1 MIGASWAGRRKVTRL
16 IRLWLLGTALLLA
29 LAATIAVFAGSRPAA
44 AAGRKPDTVS
54 WVTSWGA
61 SPQAASRN
69 TIADASFDNQTVREV
84 IFTSVGGD
92 PIRLELTNAYGASPL
107 QIGRVTVAVAG
118 TDGGLAPGT
127 THSVTY
133 RGRASFQIPAGAQ
146 VLSDPVAMRVWP
158 LEELAVSVYLP
169 DRTGPATYHLDAYQ
183 FNWVS
188 VPGDHTADSGA
199 SAFVVPTTSWYY
211 LSGLI
216 VRSARADGTVVAIGD
231 SITDGVDSDIGAN
244 ARWPSDLARRLDAV
258 SGPTLAVADEGIG
271 GNRVLTD
278 SRFYGVSA
286 EARFGR
292 DALDQPGVRD
302 VIVLE
307 GINDIG
313 FSPVVSHWGAG
324 GLLRQG
330 TAVSAA
336 QIIAGYQQL
345 IAAAHARGLR
355 IFGATL
361 LPFQGAG
368 YYSAAGEA
376 TREAVNQWIRTS
388 GAFDG
393 VIDFDKVMRDPA
405 DPLRLNPLY
414 DSGDHLHP
422 NDAGY
427 RAMADAINLAL
438 LLRGLAARRAAG
450 RHGARGLARSGRLAR
465 GPRGWPEAGDQAL
478 IVASIVSRRPG
489 IVRTSNATGD
499 VVPSAVQ
506 AVIGR
511 YRAGAGRPDTTCRSP
526 DSRWANADTRRRL

>member
-1 MIGASWAGRRKVTRL
+1 VIGASWAGRRKVTRL
-16 IRLWLLGTALLLA
+16 IRRWLLGTALLLA
-29 LAATIAVFAGSRPAA
+29 LAATIAVFTGSRPAA
-44 AAGRKPDTVS
+44 AAGRKPDAVS

-61 SPQAASRN
+61 GPQAAGRD
-69 TIADASFDNQTVREV
+69 TLAAAGFDNQTVRDV
-84 IFTSVGGD
+84 IFASVGGD

-107 QIGRVTVAVAG
+107 RIGRVTVAVAG
-118 TDGGLAPGT
+118 PDGGLAPGT

-158 LEELAVSVYLP
+158 LQELAVSVYLP
-169 DRTGPATYHLDAYQ
+169 DQTGPATYHSQAFQ
-183 FNWVS
+183 VNWAS
-188 VPGDHTADSGA
+188 VPGDHTADQDA

-216 VRSARADGTVVAIGD
+216 VRSAGADGTVVAIGD
-231 SITDGVDSDIGAN
+231 SITDGVGSAVDAN
-244 ARWPSDLARRLDAV
+244 ARWPNDLARRLDAV

-278 SRFYGVSA
+278 SPSYGVSA
-286 EARFGR
+286 EARFER
-292 DALDQPGVRD
+292 DVLDQPGVRD

-313 FSPVVSHWGAG
+313 FSPVVAYRGTEGYVRMGTEVTAG
-324 GLLRQG
+324 
-330 TAVSAA
+330 

-368 YYSAAGEA
+368 YYNAAGEA
-376 TREAVNQWIRTS
+376 TREAVNAWIRTS

-393 VIDFDKVMRDPA
+393 VIDFDRVMRDPA
-405 DPLRLNPLY
+405 DPLRLNPAY

-427 RAMADAINLAL
+427 QAMANAINLAML
-438 LLRGLAARRAAG
+438 L
-450 RHGARGLARSGRLAR
+450 
-465 GPRGWPEAGDQAL
+465 PQ
-478 IVASIVSRRPG
+478 
-489 IVRTSNATGD
+489 
-499 VVPSAVQ
+499 
-506 AVIGR
+506 
-511 YRAGAGRPDTTCRSP
+511 
-526 DSRWANADTRRRL
+526 

>member
-1 MIGASWAGRRKVTRL
+1 VIGASWAGRRKVTRL
-16 IRLWLLGTALLLA
+16 IRRWLLGTALLLA

-44 AAGRKPDTVS
+44 AAGRKPDAVS

-61 SPQAASRN
+61 GPQAAGRD
-69 TIADASFDNQTVREV
+69 TLAAAGFDNQTVRDV
-84 IFTSVGGD
+84 IFASVGGD

-107 QIGRVTVAVAG
+107 RIGRVTVAVAG
-118 TDGGLAPGT
+118 PDGGLAPGT

-158 LEELAVSVYLP
+158 LQELAVSVYLP
-169 DRTGPATYHLDAYQ
+169 DQTGPATYHSQAFQ
-183 FNWVS
+183 VNWAS
-188 VPGDHTADSGA
+188 VPGDHTADQDA

-216 VRSARADGTVVAIGD
+216 VRSAGADGTVVAIGD
-231 SITDGVDSDIGAN
+231 SITDGVGSAVDAN
-244 ARWPSDLARRLDAV
+244 ARWPNDLARRLDAV

-278 SRFYGVSA
+278 SPSYGVSA
-286 EARFGR
+286 EARFER
-292 DALDQPGVRD
+292 DVLDQPGVRD

-313 FSPVVSHWGAG
+313 FSAGPSRPG
-324 GLLRQG
+324 GLPPPG
-330 TAVSAA
+330 PGVSAA
-336 QIIAGYQQL
+336 QIVAGYRQL

-376 TREAVNQWIRTS
+376 TREAVNHWIRTS

-405 DPLRLNPLY
+405 DPLRLNPAY

-427 RAMADAINLAL
+427 QAMANAINLAML
-438 LLRGLAARRAAG
+438 L
-450 RHGARGLARSGRLAR
+450 
-465 GPRGWPEAGDQAL
+465 PQ
-478 IVASIVSRRPG
+478 
-489 IVRTSNATGD
+489 
-499 VVPSAVQ
+499 
-506 AVIGR
+506 
-511 YRAGAGRPDTTCRSP
+511 
-526 DSRWANADTRRRL
+526 

>member
-16 IRLWLLGTALLLA
+16 IRLWLLGTTLLLA

-44 AAGRKPDTVS
+44 AAGRKPDAVS

-61 SPQAASRN
+61 SPQAAGRD
-69 TIADASFDNQTVREV
+69 TLAAVGFDDQTVRDV

-92 PIRLELTNAYGASPL
+92 PIQLELTNAYGASPL

-118 TDGGLAPGT
+118 PDGAVAPGT
-127 THSVTY
+127 IHPVTY
-133 RGRASFQIPAGAQ
+133 GGRASFQIPAGAQ

-169 DRTGPATYHLDAYQ
+169 DQTGPATYHLDAYQ
-183 FNWVS
+183 VNWVS
-188 VPGDHTADSGA
+188 VPGDHTADSGT
-199 SAFVVPTTSWYY
+199 SAFIVPTTSWYF

-216 VRSARADGTVVAIGD
+216 VRSAEADGTVVAIGD
-231 SITDGVDSDIGAN
+231 SITDGVGSDVGAN
-244 ARWPSDLARRLDAV
+244 ARWPNDLARRLDAV

-271 GNRVLTD
+271 GNRVLND
-278 SRFYGVSA
+278 SPLYGASA
-286 EARFGR
+286 EARFER
-292 DALDQPGVRD
+292 DVLDQPGVRD

-313 FSPVVSHWGAG
+313 FSAG
-324 GLLRQG
+324 PRAVTLGLAGPG
-330 TAVSAA
+330 TGVSAA
-336 QIIAGYQQL
+336 QIIAGYRQL

-376 TREAVNQWIRTS
+376 TREAVNTWIRTS

-393 VIDFDKVMRDPA
+393 VIDFDKVMSDPT
-405 DPLRLNPLY
+405 DPLRLNPSY

-427 RAMADAINLAL
+427 QAMANAINLAIL
-438 LLRGLAARRAAG
+438 L
-450 RHGARGLARSGRLAR
+450 
-465 GPRGWPEAGDQAL
+465 
-478 IVASIVSRRPG
+478 PG
-489 IVRTSNATGD
+489 
-499 VVPSAVQ
+499 
-506 AVIGR
+506 
-511 YRAGAGRPDTTCRSP
+511 
-526 DSRWANADTRRRL
+526 